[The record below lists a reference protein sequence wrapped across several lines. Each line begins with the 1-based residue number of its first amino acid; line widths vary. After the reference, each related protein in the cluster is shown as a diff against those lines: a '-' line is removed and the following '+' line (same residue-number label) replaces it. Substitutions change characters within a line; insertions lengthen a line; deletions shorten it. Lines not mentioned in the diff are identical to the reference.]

1 MAFWE
6 AFSVF
11 FKDVVLGRLTM
22 FQWRAK
28 HPEVYDQHKLESLR
42 CLIQKKKRV
51 HKVGGNR
58 EVGKICHVLRGEPGD
73 KYEQNALYKVL
84 KELFFLKKR
93 KDRAPSQFLYK
104 GKSLTFVPIGDLI
117 MIS

>member
-28 HPEVYDQHKLESLR
+28 HPEVYDQHRLESIR
-42 CLIQKKKRV
+42 CLITKKRV
-51 HKVGGNR
+51 HKVGGNG
-58 EVGKICHVLRGEPGD
+58 EIGKICQVLRGEPGD
-73 KYEQNALYKVL
+73 KHKQNALYKVL
-84 KELFFLKKR
+84 KELIFF
-93 KDRAPSQFLYK
+93 
-104 GKSLTFVPIGDLI
+104 
-117 MIS
+117 

>member
-28 HPEVYDQHKLESLR
+28 HPEVYDQHKLESIR
-42 CLIQKKKRV
+42 CLIQKKKKRV

-84 KELFFLKKR
+84 KELFFLKKKR
-93 KDRAPSQFLYK
+93 GKTEHPPSFYIK
-104 GKSLTFVPIGDLI
+104 VKV
-117 MIS
+117 